1 MENAHWQA
9 AGPLSGNLTRK
20 SPRGQSCAVAA
31 QAPPSCIMML
41 TLHMASLGRMETG
54 GRRALERE
62 PGHGATAVAVT
73 RMLAQAA
80 VTGILLPL
88 EAPQRRGYDPAGA
101 SPRHLDLASFFE
113 FSIRATPGNPGEE
126 STRIRFPF
134 EGLPVTAPGRV

>member
-1 MENAHWQA
+1 LENAHWQA
-9 AGPLSGNLTRK
+9 AGPLSGNLK
-20 SPRGQSCAVAA
+20 PPRGQSCAVAA
-31 QAPPSCIMML
+31 QAAPPSCIMML

-80 VTGILLPL
+80 VTGILLPRHRS
-88 EAPQRRGYDPAGA
+88 AAVMTRPPRVA
-101 SPRHLDLASFFE
+101 RHLDLASFFE

-126 STRIRFPF
+126 TTRIRFPF

>member
-1 MENAHWQA
+1 
-9 AGPLSGNLTRK
+9 
-20 SPRGQSCAVAA
+20 VAA

-80 VTGILLPL
+80 VTGILLPRHRS
-88 EAPQRRGYDPAGA
+88 AAVMTRPPRVACATSGPGYFL
-101 SPRHLDLASFFE
+101 SLASGQP
-113 FSIRATPGNPGEE
+113 RATQVKKV
-126 STRIRFPF
+126 
-134 EGLPVTAPGRV
+134 PVSDFRSKAYQ